1 MIHSM
6 LGAGILTGM
15 FILTVVG
22 VLIVVVIIGALL
34 TIRKVKAGEAGVR
47 TGLGGLKVTKSWMLR
62 MPFVHRWDI
71 MDIQVKKLEVARKGK
86 DGLICQ
92 DNIRADIEV
101 AFYVRVSPE
110 VENIMEVAEAVGC
123 ERASEIEL
131 LRNLFEAKFSDAL
144 KAAGKRMEFEKL
156 YTMRTEFRNDIIK
169 EIGQDLNGY
178 KLEDVAIDY
187 LEQTSRD
194 DHDPDNVLDAQGI
207 KKINDITSGQTEMTN
222 ERTRKME
229 VEVET
234 QNVQADVEKREQ
246 ERKDEEDK
254 AVKQRQIE
262 EARAREAAEAR
273 KVIEASRN
281 DQEQAALSAQE
292 EIDVR
297 GVEKERTVMSANY
310 SKDQDLKR
318 LEQETIEAGEQ
329 AEVDRGRRIGLATQ
343 EKEAVVIKKAEEVA
357 ESRAGLESKEKEVTI
372 QTQNRLDAE
381 ADMHADRTKRVMLVD
396 ANARA
401 EASLVADVKKAEAQ
415 RQAEQELAEMEKF
428 KRIVAAD
435 AARESADRTAEEIQ
449 TLAAAEANASEK
461 KNHAMQQEAEGTAA
475 MKAAEGIAEARVTT
489 AKADAKKADADAE
502 KVKGMAEAEVIEA
515 QGTAGG
521 KAKSAEGRGEGDA
534 IDAVKT
540 AEAAG
545 LEAKGLAEAKAK
557 LEMAKSNAEF
567 QKAGQEHEEFRLQL
581 NKDRDVDLAE
591 IQIQKDVA
599 EAQARVV
606 GEALKSANIDIVGGD
621 NDFFEKVVSSVTQG
635 KAVDRL
641 MNNSQTLSDVKNTF
655 FNGDPEYFKAQL
667 RNWVQG
673 LGVSSEDVKNLT
685 ISALLTKLI
694 AKSDDSSVKGLMRSA
709 QKAVRE
715 SGLGDTLAS
724 LLLEDKAAK

>member
-515 QGTAGG
+515 QGMAGG